1 MSSFASS
8 PIASPSPDDDT
19 PSSDISTRHD
29 MAVKAVVYGALSV
42 VCLISIIV
50 AGVNQLVL
58 SAAPAPDEHT
68 IAPESDVAEHTP
80 VVSREQ
86 FQAWAQ
92 RLIARRASFAI

>member
-8 PIASPSPDDDT
+8 HIARPSPDDDT
-19 PSSDISTRHD
+19 PSSDIGTRHD
-29 MAVKAVVYGALSV
+29 MAMKAVVYGALSV

-58 SAAPAPDEHT
+58 SPAPDEDT
-68 IAPESDVAEHTP
+68 IAPESDVAEHNP

-86 FQAWAQ
+86 FQAWSE